1 MDGAGLQETKA
12 DYRRPATMAEALAL
26 LADGDWAVLAGGTDY
41 YPGLRDRPPSGPI
54 IDITGIDGLRG
65 IREDA
70 RYWRIGALTTWSDV
84 IAAELPPAFDA
95 LKQAARE
102 VGSVQ
107 IQNRASVAGNLCNA
121 SPAADGVP
129 PLMVLDAEV
138 VLSHATNSR
147 QLTLDAFI
155 LGNRA
160 TALAPGEIVTEI
172 LIPKASGDGTSH
184 FEKLGARRY
193 LVISI
198 AMAAARI
205 AIDAQGKISAA
216 AISVGA
222 CSAVARRLSG
232 LEARLIGQP
241 ATDEALADIGTEDVT
256 ALSPIDDVRAP
267 ATYRVDAAV
276 ELVRR
281 AARGCLPTGV
291 GHDR

>member
-12 DYRRPATMAEALAL
+12 DYRHPDTMAEALAL
-26 LADGDWAVLAGGTDY
+26 LAMGDWTVLAGGTDF

-54 IDITGIDGLRG
+54 LDITGIDGLRG

-70 RYWRIGALTTWSDV
+70 QCWRIGAMTTWSDI
-84 IAAELPPAFDA
+84 IAADLPPAFDA
-95 LKQAARE
+95 LKQAARD

-138 VLSHATNSR
+138 VLTHATGSR
-147 QLTLDAFI
+147 QLALDAFI

-172 LIPKASGDGTSH
+172 LIPKTSSIGTSK

-198 AMAAARI
+198 AMVAARI
-205 AIDAQGKISAA
+205 DISDQGNISAA

-222 CSAVARRLSG
+222 CSPVARRLTG
-232 LEARLIGQP
+232 LEARLIGRP
-241 ATDEALADIGTEDVT
+241 ATNESLADIGAEDVM

-267 ATYRVDAAV
+267 AAYRVDAAV

-281 AARGCLPTGV
+281 ASRGCLPMEGE
-291 GHDR
+291 R